1 MALTGVAKRKVK
13 KVQGKLKKASKAH
26 ANQSKILGSLLKN
39 GKKKEKK
46 ILKLEQ
52 EKSQRVLADA
62 YIRTK
67 TLRTRLV
74 LNLLR
79 RRMPEQLLPRL
90 RKSISRLR
98 ERYKFLQSVS
108 KEQK

>member
-1 MALTGVAKRKVK
+1 MMALTGVAKRKVK

-26 ANQSKILGSLLKN
+26 ANQSKI
-39 GKKKEKK
+39 
-46 ILKLEQ
+46 
-52 EKSQRVLADA
+52 
-62 YIRTK
+62 
-67 TLRTRLV
+67 